1 MSASGTSIF
10 GPSSSSASSEESRG
24 AFGFGP
30 SLEAATHYFSLFLLF
45 FPPVALLLQ
54 LGIDGT
60 LLLSMPL
67 FLMFICGVFGT
78 RASLSLRRNR
88 AQ

>member
-1 MSASGTSIF
+1 MSASGTSIL
-10 GPSSSSASSEESRG
+10 GTSSPSTSSDESRG
-24 AFGFGP
+24 AYGFGP
-30 SLEAATHYFSLFLLF
+30 TLEATTYYFSLFLLF

-54 LGIDGT
+54 LRINGA